1 MRRSLIL
8 RLVDVTLLLLLT
20 LMAAATIRPA
30 DVDLPTSVE
39 IDDEGSLKAPLKIAV
54 GADGLFR
61 PLGTDIA
68 ASPSDLPHILKQA
81 GAHVEFYVAHDAE
94 AHLVRMAF
102 RAAQAADV
110 RAVFLVRRIYRK
122 P

>member
-1 MRRSLIL
+1 MRGSLIL
-8 RLVDVTLLLLLT
+8 RLVDVTLLLLVA
-20 LMAAATIRPA
+20 LMAAASIRSA

-39 IDDEGSLKAPLKIAV
+39 IDDEGSLKAPLVIVV

-61 PLGTDIA
+61 LPGTDIA
-68 ASPSDLPHILKQA
+68 ASPSDLPHILRQA
-81 GAHVEFYVAHDAE
+81 GAHVEFMVARDAE
-94 AHLVRMAF
+94 ANLVRTAF

-110 RAVFLVRRIYRK
+110 RAVFLVRRIHRK